1 MLSVAEV
8 KHFIKKY
15 IFLPFYRLW
24 VTKRMIIPMLFAF
37 GILCSCENDIK
48 EVESLTKQEKI
59 PVSKGKNVEFIYS
72 EKSDVK
78 IKITAPLMEEYGKE
92 ENKYVEMTRGIK
104 VLFYDSLLNVA
115 STLTSNY
122 AIHRVS
128 KNIMEAKDDV
138 VVVNDKGEI
147 LNTEH
152 LIWLEDSSKI
162 YTEEFVK
169 ITTEDEIIMGEG
181 MEANQD
187 FTKWKI
193 HKIKGTINIKEESD
207 SLKTD

>member
-1 MLSVAEV
+1 MDFKKV
-8 KHFIKKY
+8 KLRY
-15 IFLPFYRLW
+15 
-24 VTKRMIIPMLFAF
+24 TKIIPMLFAF
-37 GILCSCENDIK
+37 GILCSCENDVAEIA
-48 EVESLTKQEKI
+48 SLTNNAEVPI
-59 PVSKGKNVEFIYS
+59 SRGKNIDVIYS
-72 EKSDVK
+72 EKSNVKVK
-78 IKITAPLMEEYGKE
+78 IKAPLMEEFGE
-92 ENKYVEMTRGIK
+92 ENKYFEMTEGIK

-128 KNIMEAKDDV
+128 ENIMEAKDDV
-138 VVVNDKGEI
+138 VVINDKGEV

-162 YTEEFVK
+162 YTDDFVK
-169 ITTEDEIIMGEG
+169 ITTADEVIMGEG

-193 HKIKGTINIKEESD
+193 HKIKGVINVKEESD
-207 SLKTD
+207 TTKTSN

>member
-1 MLSVAEV
+1 MNFN
-8 KHFIKKY
+8 K
-15 IFLPFYRLW
+15 
-24 VTKRMIIPMLFAF
+24 VTLIYTKIIPVLFAF
-37 GILCSCENDIK
+37 GILCSCEND
-48 EVESLTKQEKI
+48 VEEIASLTKKEKVPI
-59 PVSKGKNVEFIYS
+59 STGKNVEFIYS

-78 IKITAPLMEEYGKE
+78 IKITAPLMEEYGEDK
-92 ENKYVEMTRGIK
+92 NKYMEMTEGIK
-104 VLFYDSLLNVA
+104 VLFYDSLLNIA

-128 KNIMEAKDDV
+128 EDIMEAKDDV
-138 VVVNDKGEI
+138 VVVNDKGEV

-152 LIWLEDSSKI
+152 LIWLKDSAKI

-169 ITTEDEIIMGEG
+169 ITTEDEIIMGDG

-193 HKIKGTINIKEESD
+193 YNITGIINIKEESD

>member
-1 MLSVAEV
+1 MLLV
-8 KHFIKKY
+8 
-15 IFLPFYRLW
+15 
-24 VTKRMIIPMLFAF
+24 F
-37 GILCSCENDIK
+37 GIIYSCENDVK
-48 EVESLTKQEKI
+48 EIESLTNNKKE

-72 EKSDVK
+72 EKAKVK
-78 IKITAPLMEEYGKE
+78 VKITAPLMEEYGE
-92 ENKYVEMTRGIK
+92 EDTKYMEMTKGIK
-104 VLFYDSLLNVA
+104 VLFYDSLKNVS
-115 STLTSNY
+115 STLTANY

-138 VVVNDKGEI
+138 VVINDRGEV

-152 LIWLEDSSKI
+152 LIWLQDSSKI

-193 HKIKGTINIKEESD
+193 HKIKGTINIKEEPD

>member
-1 MLSVAEV
+1 MDFSKVGT
-8 KHFIKKY
+8 IY
-15 IFLPFYRLW
+15 YR
-24 VTKRMIIPMLFAF
+24 VIPMLLAF
-37 GILCSCENDIK
+37 GILYSCENDVNEI
-48 EVESLTKQEKI
+48 ESLSNNKKKPIST
-59 PVSKGKNVEFIYS
+59 GKKVEFIYS
-72 EKSDVK
+72 EKANVKVK
-78 IKITAPLMEEYGKE
+78 ISAPLMEEYGEE
-92 ENKYVEMTRGIK
+92 ENKYMEMTHGIK
-104 VLFYDSLLNVA
+104 VLFYDSLNNVA

-128 KNIMEAKDDV
+128 ENIMEAKDDV
-138 VVVNDKGEI
+138 VVVNDKGEV

-193 HKIKGTINIKEESD
+193 HKIKGTINIKEEPD
-207 SLKTD
+207 SLNTN

>member
-1 MLSVAEV
+1 MGFRKVSL
-8 KHFIKKY
+8 IY
-15 IFLPFYRLW
+15 
-24 VTKRMIIPMLFAF
+24 TKFIPMLFVF
-37 GILCSCENDIK
+37 GILCSCENDVK
-48 EVESLTKQEKI
+48 EIESLTNQKKT
-59 PVSKGKNVEFIYS
+59 PVSKGKNVELLYS

-78 IKITAPLMEEYGKE
+78 VKITAPLMEEYGE
-92 ENKYVEMTRGIK
+92 ENKYLEMTQGIK

-128 KNIMEAKDDV
+128 ESIMEAKDNV
-138 VVVNDKGEI
+138 VVINDKGEI

-152 LIWLEDSSKI
+152 LIWLQDSSKI
-162 YTEEFVK
+162 YTKEFVK
-169 ITTEDEIIMGEG
+169 ITTKDEIIMGNG

-193 HKIKGTINIKEESD
+193 HKIKGTINIEEED
-207 SLKTD
+207 SLNTN

>member
-1 MLSVAEV
+1 MGFNKVET
-8 KHFIKKY
+8 
-15 IFLPFYRLW
+15 IFYK
-24 VTKRMIIPMLFAF
+24 VIPMLLAF
-37 GILCSCENDIK
+37 GILYSCENDVK
-48 EVESLTKQEKI
+48 EIESLTSNKQTPI
-59 PVSKGKNVEFIYS
+59 STGKNVEFIYS
-72 EKSDVK
+72 EKANVK
-78 IKITAPLMEEYGKE
+78 IKITAPLMEEFGEE
-92 ENKYVEMTRGIK
+92 ENKYMEMTEGIK
-104 VLFYDSLLNVA
+104 VLFYDSLKNVA
-115 STLTSNY
+115 STLTANY

-138 VVVNDKGEI
+138 VVVNDKNEV

>member
-1 MLSVAEV
+1 MDLNKVGTIIYKV
-8 KHFIKKY
+8 
-15 IFLPFYRLW
+15 
-24 VTKRMIIPMLFAF
+24 IPMLLAF
-37 GILCSCENDIK
+37 GILYSCENDVNEI
-48 EVESLTKQEKI
+48 ESLSNNKKT
-59 PVSKGKNVEFIYS
+59 PVSSGKNVSFIYS
-72 EKSDVK
+72 EKANVK
-78 IKITAPLMEEYGKE
+78 VKVTAPLMEEYGEE
-92 ENKYVEMTRGIK
+92 ENKYMEMTKGIK
-104 VLFYDSLLNVA
+104 VLFYDSLNNVS

-138 VVVNDKGEI
+138 VVVNDMGEV

-187 FTKWKI
+187 FTKWRI
-193 HKIKGTINIKEESD
+193 NKIKGTINIKEESD

>member
-1 MLSVAEV
+1 
-8 KHFIKKY
+8 
-15 IFLPFYRLW
+15 
-24 VTKRMIIPMLFAF
+24 MLFAF
-37 GILCSCENDIK
+37 GILCSCENDIA
-48 EVESLTKQEKI
+48 EIESLTNNEKTPI
-59 PVSKGKNVEFIYS
+59 STGKNVEFIYS
-72 EKSDVK
+72 EKSNVK
-78 IKITAPLMEEYGKE
+78 IKITAPLMEEYGEE
-92 ENKYVEMTRGIK
+92 ENKYMEMTQGIE

-115 STLTSNY
+115 STLTANY

-128 KNIMEAKDDV
+128 ENIMEAKDDV
-138 VVVNDKGEI
+138 VVVNDKGEL

-152 LIWLEDSSKI
+152 LIWIKDSSKI

-169 ITTEDEIIMGEG
+169 ITTEDEIIMGDG

-193 HKIKGTINIKEESD
+193 YNIKGIINIKEESD